1 MMVLSSQL
9 KKRYEKSTNISVDH
23 LLTFYSL
30 HRKSKLFHAR

>member
-30 HRKSKLFHAR
+30 RRKSRLFHAR